1 MRQIERKRKKERER
15 EREREREKERERDYV
30 RKREREKRYIERE
43 IKKERFRESGPLSP
57 TLSRIYACIRTFMRM
72 SECVSN
78 LFFKVTWHVPF
89 GVRLHVALFQ
99 SSPLIASLHE
109 VLTPLLPTVRTYITC
124 FSCLKNG
131 MYPVCSGF
139 MWCSLVLRR

>member
-30 RKREREKRYIERE
+30 RKREREREKRYIERE

-78 LFFKVTWHVPF
+78 LFFQSNLARTLWCEAAC
-89 GVRLHVALFQ
+89 GVVSIFASHCE
-99 SSPLIASLHE
+99 SS
-109 VLTPLLPTVRTYITC
+109 
-124 FSCLKNG
+124 
-131 MYPVCSGF
+131 
-139 MWCSLVLRR
+139 